1 MLGLHRPCSY
11 CVLRE
16 EVCRDVVTAVGWWHS
31 WQPCWDL
38 RWQPCRMRLKL
49 LYIANLAICS
59 SILHLLLF
67 FFILTSL
74 AIRNVLCPAWCPIH
88 KIPFLLSLYFGG
100 EFECTCMRF
109 LVKKLHES
117 SAGNHYTLGSETT
130 VMAGLEIIVFTFN
143 NFFLHCCMKKSCF
156 SHKYDRAPIIRI
168 IESEGLAVGLVNL
181 NYAVYFDLRLGL
193 HVLWLFRSCL
203 IIDASFKI
211 L

>member
-1 MLGLHRPCSY
+1 MWWQLLGGDTVDSL
-11 CVLRE
+11 
-16 EVCRDVVTAVGWWHS
+16 VGT
-31 WQPCWDL
+31 WDD
-38 RWQPCRMRLKL
+38 
-49 LYIANLAICS
+49 NLVACALNCFTLPI
-59 SILHLLLF
+59 LLF
-67 FFILTSL
+67 VLAFCTYYYYFFILTSL